1 MFNSLNSIYSLK
13 SKQKIIYLYEQ
24 IIPLTDD
31 QFTSSTTTN
40 NNQTGYE
47 ILAFSTSTAD
57 TLDPYLAYN
66 SNYTLKPYTFVSDS
80 SLNTLRELLQIK
92 LPGPII
98 LKSFFLR
105 NRDSAIN
112 RFPKIFQ
119 LVGSNDRTT

>member
-57 TLDPYLAYN
+57 TLDPYLAYT